1 MKRNKIMF
9 VIAIVAILSVLFV
22 ACDEGTQPEHTHTY
36 GAWTVTTAPTEDTA
50 GSATRACAC
59 GDVQTTTVAKL
70 SDTTVWTVTVSQDA
84 THTSKGFKVY
94 KSAYGTVTV
103 TIEKTTGHT
112 YGAWTLTK
120 NPTTT
125 ETGTA
130 KRSCVCGYEEETPVA
145 ALTDA
150 SVWTTAPSQDPTH
163 ESKGFVQYT
172 SEYGTVLVEVAA
184 GQHTYNNWTLKTAPT
199 LTETGL
205 ALKTCVCGHYEEET
219 VAVLTDTTVWAKQHT
234 DATHQAAG
242 SDVYTSVYG
251 TVTIV
256 IPQIEHSFTGEY
268 RDNADGTHSRKCTGC
283 DAYSTAVEHD
293 FSKKVIDDAHK
304 ATDADCTNAATYY
317 YSCECG
323 AVSTELTFEN
333 GKALGHNYSEFKVT
347 KEPTCTETGIAE
359 SVCKTCQETQTNI
372 IAANGHKYT
381 QYAPVMDTDYWGD
394 TEIELDT
401 SQRHVKKCEVCG
413 VKATS
418 EEVHKYGK
426 EYLYVDNADYAY
438 AYKDCTLCGYTDKE
452 HATSLGELSTWTVK
466 ETKVADYNQ
475 AGYTI
480 YTKGTYEYRKEFAKL
495 VAPYDGKTYY
505 SYNFHIND
513 NGVFAIE
520 TAWSSA
526 QITFNENGV
535 GTGTAHPFRGTTTI
549 TMVNAETGEI
559 NWESGTSNFKGYV
572 NFETGVIIR
581 SESGETFDR
590 VFMMIPV
597 DRGVTSSDILGSDL
611 GDGMAVTFTAQC
623 DLHERHTSNFAISD
637 EKVFFDVNFE
647 GKDGNALTV
656 DNIANSDYVK
666 VCAKDGTV
674 LAAYQK
680 NANGVFQKTD
690 GKEGTYN
697 DATYGDVVLNGIGGA
712 TIGENTG
719 VYSYNA
725 DKACYEL
732 YVGTSQAD
740 ATAYYTFTLTD
751 GAIAL
756 TKPMTTITYVT
767 AYGADTIGDAYKS
780 VNNNIKLVLPT
791 FEGFTETEGNVF
803 VGWTVEGQE
812 GVVKEYTPTGAD
824 VTFTAVWRA
833 PLTVT
838 IKDGAAG
845 ETITK
850 QVPYG
855 EEIGAYLPT
864 WDIDGNRRF
873 VGWFV
878 DLNDDGIYD
887 AGSDEEFDPATPATE
902 NITLIAVWKE
912 IPAYVGTY
920 YGYELWGKDITNNG
934 KALTIDVNGK
944 MTGYKSGTI
953 TSYDATTKKVI
964 WSGGEF
970 YFDADAK
977 IILGLY
983 STPNIGTDLYF
994 FSQSMTTADKIA
1006 ANYAVYARDPITNQ
1020 TGFYARFIEAKT
1032 ALSDNTI
1039 VFTFGNKIYSGVEIK
1054 DTLGKTLVI
1063 DKNQANSIEKS
1074 ASVVV
1079 YKDGKVIFARAAAE
1093 GKVTIGDSTSS
1104 SYMPRE
1110 LDAYFGTYTCEG
1122 QDSLVFG
1129 GTGEFAWGEKSGT
1142 YTVTDADAKKFGL
1155 YVADKDGK
1163 KIEYYEVTLNGST
1176 YADEKPMVTVTYTTA
1191 ITPKE
1196 ALEASVQVNKNIE
1209 ITLPTLTN
1217 ADNMFRGWLIEGDET
1232 LYNGAYEPVANVD
1245 FTAKWDTKYTFKAVY
1260 NDGVTE
1266 EFTKDY
1272 GMGDVVNINAPVW
1285 AKHRFDGWFTTSTFD
1300 EGTEWISGSEITAN
1314 LTIYAKWSDCIYA
1327 QKYTFAYVGGSFATK
1342 SDTTFVTRRT
1352 SAEYAITFDGTGKGT
1367 FGRTD
1372 HQETLPFSDCSSTN
1386 SYSDGNGWGSER
1398 IYLGYEISISAYD
1411 ETTGKVTF
1419 TAVKKGKTTNTTYTY
1434 YGIVDKA
1441 TGIIVASYKKD
1452 TETITNFAFFMP
1464 DGCSVSVSYAS
1475 TWDGNKAVMDYVVN
1489 GATRTLFV
1497 DNGTVYLDAKVVDID
1512 GNHIACNDV
1521 AKAECVLIY
1530 ASQDAEAPLY
1540 SLGYDGTQLVDLD
1553 GYQGTYTTVDGTITL
1568 DGVGGVTL
1576 ADNTV
1581 GTYTKA
1587 ADGAVYTFDVK
1598 TTNMAYKLTVDKEA
1612 RTWAIEENRV
1622 TVTYVNDKKVIENGA
1637 PGVGVQF
1644 RLPSGKDVEVAGYI
1658 FRGWYDNAEFSGNA
1672 VTEVTLTENAT
1683 YYAKYDVAVSLTF
1696 DYSGYEYETGKT
1708 TQVVAG
1714 KYINDTLGN
1723 VIPTVASDAIH
1734 EGKAFAGW
1742 FFKDGEIWGDQVSS
1756 STALTQEVVTIYAR
1770 WIEPAAAMGTY
1781 KGFEVY
1787 SVKKGTE
1794 KANSALSTVLT
1805 INADGSYSGKRDISG
1820 KLSADDAAKTNGAIN
1835 ITRYAY
1841 LSDALGGIVI
1851 FGWSA
1856 SDTSVGSDF
1865 YIAFKNAANITKVE
1879 VSGDTIG
1886 GGYVAFFTVSYT
1898 EDGTAKTM
1906 NLFVYNN
1913 EIIANVMFTD
1923 GVTAKAAATT
1933 TEVLV
1938 KDATGKPIVKKSGS
1952 ALLGNDGK
1960 GGSYNGTEL
1969 GEVVLD
1975 GYGTITVS
1983 GKNVAYTLNA
1993 DKTQATFVLN
2003 NQMRVIALGN
2013 GTYTLA
2019 LDGYQGEYTLPDA
2032 TSKLTLD
2039 GHGNAGTGTYVVN
2052 GANITI
2058 YNGGASTT
2066 YGLDVAGKNLLGKSI
2081 FAGLTFSGTGVTITF
2096 DDDVNY
2102 SGIIKIG
2109 SGQNVATLKFTAT
2122 FDGTTLTMSTLESNG
2137 VSWDGGRTWQSASDF
2152 NSKVIVATLSGNTFT
2167 VASSTTGNQ
2176 GGYPIV
2182 GKTAT
2187 CADYQG

>member
-9 VIAIVAILSVLFV
+9 VIAIVAILAVLFV

-36 GAWTVTTAPTEDTA
+36 GAWTVTTAPTEGTA

-70 SDTTVWTVTVSQDA
+70 SDTTVWTVDASQDA

-150 SVWTTAPSQDPTH
+150 SVWTTATSQDPTH

-333 GKALGHNYSEFKVT
+333 GTALGHNYSEFKVT

-359 SVCKTCQETQTNI
+359 SVCKTCKETQTNI

-381 QYAPVMDTDYWGD
+381 QYAP
-394 TEIELDT
+394 IEFEDMYGNPYYAH
-401 SQRHVKKCEVCG
+401 SPKCEVCG
-413 VKATS
+413 YVNESKTEKHTYDTKRIHVSAS
-418 EEVHKYGK
+418 GNVCKVCDKCDYIDEE
-426 EYLYVDNADYAY
+426 E
-438 AYKDCTLCGYTDKE
+438 
-452 HATSLGELSTWTVK
+452 SLGNISSWTVK
-466 ETKVADYNQ
+466 ESVAADYNK

-480 YTKGTYEYRKEFAKL
+480 YTKDTYEYRKEFAKL

-505 SYNFHIND
+505 SYNIHIND

-520 TAWSSA
+520 TAWSA
-526 QITFNENGV
+526 ARITFNENAE
-535 GTGTAHPFRGTTTI
+535 GTGIGGYPFNASTKI

-559 NWESGTSNFKGYV
+559 NWKYGTSNFKGYV

-581 SESGETFDR
+581 TRYGLFDD

-597 DRGVTSSDILGSDL
+597 DRDVTTSDILGSDL

-623 DLHERHTSNFAISD
+623 DLHERHTSNFVISD
-637 EKVFFDVNFE
+637 EKVFFDVKFE

-656 DNIANSDYVK
+656 DNIANFDYVK

-680 NANGVFQKTD
+680 NANGVFQETD

-697 DATYGDVVLNGIGGA
+697 DATYGNVVLNGIGGA

-812 GVVKEYTPTGAD
+812 GYVTEYTPTGAD

-838 IKDGAAG
+838 ILDGLNG
-845 ETITK
+845 DTSVP
-850 QVPYG
+850 VPYG
-855 EEIGAYLPT
+855 EIIYDNLPKG
-864 WDIDGNRRF
+864 WDVDMTNRRRF
-873 VGWFV
+873 VGWFI
-878 DLNDDGIYD
+878 DSNNDGKYTAADDDELPENMPAESGI
-887 AGSDEEFDPATPATE
+887 TV
-902 NITLIAVWKE
+902 IAVWE
-912 IPAYVGTY
+912 ALADYVGTY
-920 YGYELWGKDITNNG
+920 YGGYISNAGAGNNG
-934 KALTIDVNGK
+934 GKTLAIDADGNITGLKTGK
-944 MTGYKSGTI
+944 VTA
-953 TSYDATTKKVI
+953 YDAKTQKLTWTDDKTNYTV
-964 WSGGEF
+964 
-970 YFDADAK
+970 YFDADAR
-977 IILGLY
+977 IILGFENDY
-983 STPNIGTDLYF
+983 NISYRYDF
-994 FSQSMTTADKIA
+994 FSQDLSPDGIVAACYGIYTKAADGTDTDY
-1006 ANYAVYARDPITNQ
+1006 YAQ
-1020 TGFYARFIEAKT
+1020 FIQAKT
-1032 ALSDNTI
+1032 ALGDNTN
-1039 VFTFGNKIYSGVEIK
+1039 VFTYGNKIYSGVEIK
-1054 DTLGKTLVI
+1054 NILGETITVAGIK
-1063 DKNQANSIEKS
+1063 DSS
-1074 ASVVV
+1074 SVVV
-1079 YKDGKVIFARAAAE
+1079 YKDGNVVFGRGTAKGYTTIGE
-1093 GKVTIGDSTSS
+1093 GNGYGKV
-1104 SYMPRE
+1104 PRE
-1110 LDAYFGTYTCEG
+1110 LDAYYGTYTCEG

-1129 GTGEFAWGEKSGT
+1129 GTGEFTWGKNSGT
-1142 YTVTDADAKKFGL
+1142 YTVTDAEAKKFDL
-1155 YVADKDGK
+1155 YVVANGK
-1163 KIEYYEVTLNGST
+1163 NTEYYTVTLNGST
-1176 YADEKPMVTVTYTTA
+1176 YTAEKPMVTVTYTTA
-1191 ITPKE
+1191 ITPNE
-1196 ALEASVQVNKNIE
+1196 PLEASVQVNKNIE
-1209 ITLPTLTN
+1209 ITLPALTN
-1217 ADNMFRGWLIEGDET
+1217 ADNMFRGWLTEGDET
-1232 LYNGAYEPVANVD
+1232 LYNGAYKPVANVD

-1285 AKHRFDGWFTTSTFD
+1285 TKHRFDGWFTTSTFD

-1342 SDTTFVTRRT
+1342 SGTTFVTRRT

-1372 HQETLPFSDCSSTN
+1372 HQETLPFSDCSSS
-1386 SYSDGNGWGSER
+1386 SYYWDDDSNMVYS
-1398 IYLGYEISISAYD
+1398 GYEISISAYD

-1419 TAVKKGKTTNTTYTY
+1419 TAVKKGKTTNKTYTY

-1464 DGCSVSVSYAS
+1464 DGCSVSVSHAS

-1497 DNGTVYLDAKVVDID
+1497 DNGTVYFDAQVVDID

-1540 SLGYDGTQLVDLD
+1540 SLGYNGTQLV
-1553 GYQGTYTTVDGTITL
+1553 
-1568 DGVGGVTL
+1568 
-1576 ADNTV
+1576 
-1581 GTYTKA
+1581 
-1587 ADGAVYTFDVK
+1587 
-1598 TTNMAYKLTVDKEA
+1598 
-1612 RTWAIEENRV
+1612 
-1622 TVTYVNDKKVIENGA
+1622 
-1637 PGVGVQF
+1637 
-1644 RLPSGKDVEVAGYI
+1644 
-1658 FRGWYDNAEFSGNA
+1658 
-1672 VTEVTLTENAT
+1672 
-1683 YYAKYDVAVSLTF
+1683 
-1696 DYSGYEYETGKT
+1696 
-1708 TQVVAG
+1708 
-1714 KYINDTLGN
+1714 
-1723 VIPTVASDAIH
+1723 
-1734 EGKAFAGW
+1734 
-1742 FFKDGEIWGDQVSS
+1742 
-1756 STALTQEVVTIYAR
+1756 
-1770 WIEPAAAMGTY
+1770 
-1781 KGFEVY
+1781 
-1787 SVKKGTE
+1787 
-1794 KANSALSTVLT
+1794 
-1805 INADGSYSGKRDISG
+1805 
-1820 KLSADDAAKTNGAIN
+1820 
-1835 ITRYAY
+1835 
-1841 LSDALGGIVI
+1841 
-1851 FGWSA
+1851 
-1856 SDTSVGSDF
+1856 
-1865 YIAFKNAANITKVE
+1865 
-1879 VSGDTIG
+1879 
-1886 GGYVAFFTVSYT
+1886 
-1898 EDGTAKTM
+1898 
-1906 NLFVYNN
+1906 
-1913 EIIANVMFTD
+1913 
-1923 GVTAKAAATT
+1923 
-1933 TEVLV
+1933 
-1938 KDATGKPIVKKSGS
+1938 
-1952 ALLGNDGK
+1952 
-1960 GGSYNGTEL
+1960 
-1969 GEVVLD
+1969 
-1975 GYGTITVS
+1975 
-1983 GKNVAYTLNA
+1983 
-1993 DKTQATFVLN
+1993 
-2003 NQMRVIALGN
+2003 
-2013 GTYTLA
+2013 A
-2019 LDGYQGEYTLPDA
+2019 LDGYQGKYIDADNQITLNGMGKITFSDGKTVGTYTVAEFTKEGYDVSFCAIYQSNSNDVSSISIKLFINITEHTYAMETNNVEIAYVNDGGEPINPDTVLAGIKTSLQKPADRTDKVFRGWYLQNDADQTLVSMKEFVTMTDVTLVAKWDVKVTLTIVYGNGLPNA
-2032 TSKLTLD
+2032 THAFGAGDTLD
-2039 GHGNAGTGTYVVN
+2039 MSQFIPSYTNGKAFSKWYTTTDEGVTKVDFTATTITEDTTVYCEWVESGPYTIKTSSSYKFTYAQEDGSGVWTSGNYN
-2052 GANITI
+2052 KNSSESWFEIT
-2058 YNGGASTT
+2058 A
-2066 YGLDVAGKNLLGKSI
+2066 
-2081 FAGLTFSGTGVTITF
+2081 LTDLTITF
-2096 DDDVNY
+2096 QYFCESENATKFDFLTISKNGSTLY
-2102 SGIIKIG
+2102 SDGGDKKSTITYSETVTVTLKAG
-2109 SGQNVATLKFTAT
+2109 DTLKFIYKKDSSAHKNLDCAKIKDLTINGTAVT
-2122 FDGTTLTMSTLESNG
+2122 EM
-2137 VSWDGGRTWQSASDF
+2137 
-2152 NSKVIVATLSGNTFT
+2152 
-2167 VASSTTGNQ
+2167 
-2176 GGYPIV
+2176 
-2182 GKTAT
+2182 
-2187 CADYQG
+2187 